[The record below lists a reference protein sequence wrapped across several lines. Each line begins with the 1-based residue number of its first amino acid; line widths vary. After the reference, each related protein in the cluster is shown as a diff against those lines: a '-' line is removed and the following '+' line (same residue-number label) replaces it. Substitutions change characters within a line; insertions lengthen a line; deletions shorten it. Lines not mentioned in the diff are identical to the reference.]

1 MRASH
6 SPLLPM
12 WVPLSIAV
20 LLGCSAAQV
29 TRANPTVAAPATAPV
44 AAIPAATAPMVVA
57 NALASSRAFGEAVR
71 RCTATG
77 DCAALDRVTAPAP
90 GSQTTVARIE
100 TDLHV
105 PAPGGAPSETESRA
119 RSQTDFAEVGESL
132 ESLSLS
138 TLSPDVLL
146 QGVANFLLGR
156 LRAEAR
162 DVVIGRLQREACVTS
177 PYSSLLTNACGFLG
191 EHGADDPFRADFG
204 IGLRTALER
213 DVVELPSHLLML
225 STASL
230 PSVELRAFLRVADL
244 LLRRSS
250 PAELA
255 ENLRQELSD
264 PADAPAAQ
272 ALQFIALTAQQFAIQ
287 GNALD
292 PAARDRAAYF
302 LARTALCVD
311 DACRGRLDTQLHVL
325 HDVAARVSTMVAAV
339 DVMNDA
345 AQPARIRRERIAAF
359 ASNLSLAASA
369 AIRLSF
375 GVTGRSGNFPPASLR
390 IVLAIERIVPFFDAL
405 ASGEPGRVVAAVLGE
420 VRRYNVTL
428 CSGTG
433 DEARRCRAIVRV
445 VEFGAELASARTE
458 QDVERILEG
467 FALPPGAYRLQRERR
482 TFAISSVGGLAAGGA
497 WSGRGNGGTAT
508 LMLTLGFDY
517 TWPIGAGWDFGLHLS
532 VIDLG
537 AYVSTSG
544 PGAPDTRWEHFIT
557 PGLYARFGLPD
568 LPFVLGAG
576 VNVSPIDEGRP
587 VRLLALF
594 GFDLP
599 IFLLGE

>member
-1 MRASH
+1 
-6 SPLLPM
+6 
-12 WVPLSIAV
+12 
-20 LLGCSAAQV
+20 
-29 TRANPTVAAPATAPV
+29 
-44 AAIPAATAPMVVA
+44 MVVA

-71 RCTATG
+71 RCTAHG
-77 DCAALDRVTAPAP
+77 DCSTLDRLTAPAP
-90 GSQTTVARIE
+90 GGRTTVTDVE
-100 TDLHV
+100 TALHANL
-105 PAPGGAPSETESRA
+105 PDGGRPETETRA
-119 RSQTDFAEVGESL
+119 RSRPDFAEVGDSL

-138 TLSPDVLL
+138 ALSADVLIP
-146 QGVANFLLGR
+146 GVANFLVGR
-156 LRAEAR
+156 VRAEAR
-162 DVVIGRLQREACVTS
+162 DVVISRVQREACVTS
-177 PYSSLLTNACGFLG
+177 QFSVLLTNACAFLG
-191 EHGADDPFRADFG
+191 EHGANDPFRADFG
-204 IGLRTALER
+204 VGLRAALER
-213 DVVELPSHLLML
+213 DVIELPSHLLRL
-225 STASL
+225 SAATL
-230 PSVELRAFLRVADL
+230 PSPELRTFLQVADL
-244 LLRRSS
+244 LLKRSS

-255 ENLRQELSD
+255 ANLREQLSA

-272 ALQFIALTAQQFAIQ
+272 ALQFVALTAQQFAIQ

-302 LARTALCVD
+302 LARAALCTD

-339 DVMNDA
+339 DVMND
-345 AQPARIRRERIAAF
+345 PTRSARARREHIAAF

-369 AIRLSF
+369 TVRLSF
-375 GVTGRSGNFPPASLR
+375 GVTGHPGSFPAASLR
-390 IVLAIERIVPFFDAL
+390 VVQAIERVAPFFDAL

-420 VRRYNVTL
+420 VRQHNVTL
-428 CSGTG
+428 CPATG

-482 TFAISSVGGLAAGGA
+482 TFAISSLGSLAAGGA
-497 WSGRGNGGTAT
+497 WSGTGNAGTVT

-517 TWPIGAGWDFGLHLS
+517 TWPIGGGWDFGLHLS
-532 VIDLG
+532 VLDLG
-537 AYVSTSG
+537 AYVSRSG
-544 PGAPDTRWEHFIT
+544 DGVPDMRWEHFIT
-557 PGLYARFGLPD
+557 PGLYARFGLPN

-576 VNVSPIDEGRP
+576 VNVSPVDESRP
-587 VRLLALF
+587 VRLLALI